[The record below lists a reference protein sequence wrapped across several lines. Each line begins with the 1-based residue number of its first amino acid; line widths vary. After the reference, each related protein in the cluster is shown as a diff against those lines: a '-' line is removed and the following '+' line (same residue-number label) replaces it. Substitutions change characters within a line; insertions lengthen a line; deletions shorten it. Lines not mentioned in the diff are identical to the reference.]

1 MASRRGLQ
9 GVLAAIGMVAA
20 AAGVRDAV
28 GGSGKVIGGAP
39 AAPANVDSEFRFYA
53 VWYAVLGALVLRA
66 ARRPESEAA
75 AATVQAC
82 GAGFLAAAC
91 TRLLSWRSRGAPH
104 PFLLFLTAVEFAIP
118 VVIVPW
124 QRRLSR

>member
-9 GVLAAIGMVAA
+9 GLLSAIGVVAL

-28 GGSGKVIGGAP
+28 GGTGGVVGEAGKV
-39 AAPANVDSEFRFYA
+39 APANVDSEFRFYA

-66 ARRPESEAA
+66 ARRPESEGVA
-75 AATVQAC
+75 VQAC
-82 GAGFLAAAC
+82 GAGFLAAGC
-91 TRLLSWRSRGAPH
+91 TRLLSWRKAGRPH
-104 PFLLFLTAVEFAIP
+104 GFIGFLTVLEFLIP

>member
-1 MASRRGLQ
+1 MATRRGLQ
-9 GVLAAIGMVAA
+9 AVLSAIGVVAV

-28 GGSGKVIGGAP
+28 GGSGGVVGEAGQV
-39 AAPANVDSEFRFYA
+39 APANVDSEFRFYA
-53 VWYAVLGALVLRA
+53 VWYAVLGVLVLRA
-66 ARRPESEAA
+66 ARRPEREGVV
-75 AATVQAC
+75 VQAC

-91 TRLLSWRSRGAPH
+91 TRLVSWRRVGRPH
-104 PFLLFLTAVEFAIP
+104 GFIRFLTVLEFVIP